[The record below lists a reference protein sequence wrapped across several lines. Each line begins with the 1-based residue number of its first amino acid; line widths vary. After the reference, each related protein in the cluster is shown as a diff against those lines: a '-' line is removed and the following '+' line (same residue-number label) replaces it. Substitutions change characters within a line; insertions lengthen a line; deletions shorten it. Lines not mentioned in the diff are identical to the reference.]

1 MRAGDERRR
10 ETGVERA
17 RACAWLAMR
26 CWAARAGQGS
36 PRCVLRRRALGVP
49 AACTTVLRRCA
60 GAPADVPGGRLQCCC
75 VAYASLCSVRAL
87 QFVRVHSSSAARRA
101 GVGHPCR
108 GRGSCAGRTRA
119 HRARG
124 GDGGR
129 RAPISRAQSDGCLP
143 PGSCRRLVPLMAAR
157 RGDIAVAGL
166 LRSYFDACAVRAC
179 CCSSPPCGTSP
190 APAST

>member
-10 ETGVERA
+10 ETGVGRA

-49 AACTTVLRRCA
+49 AACTTVLRGCA
-60 GAPADVPGGRLQCCC
+60 GAPAGVPGGRLQCCC

-87 QFVRVHSSSAARRA
+87 QVVRVHSSSAARRA

-108 GRGSCAGRTRA
+108 GRGRQDPRAQGENGGRWEARTDLPSTERRLPAAGVVQA
-119 HRARG
+119 ARPS
-124 GDGGR
+124 DGGASR
-129 RAPISRAQSDGCLP
+129 RHCGGR
-143 PGSCRRLVPLMAAR
+143 
-157 RGDIAVAGL
+157 AVAQL
-166 LRSYFDACAVRAC
+166 F
-179 CCSSPPCGTSP
+179 
-190 APAST
+190 